1 MKPNHNTFDELIRRR
16 INDLPP
22 TPTRGWEGLERKLDA
37 PEPTDADLAAKL
49 ATLSRTP
56 PAGSWEALSTKLTI
70 LEGKNAAAVD
80 QAVTGSLHQA
90 TPTRVSGW
98 SQLAAR
104 LELTGKRREM
114 VASIK
119 IAEAALLL
127 SVLLLFFRYGV
138 EPPES
143 KRPQAQLQEH
153 STFPIAAA
161 AAAASRPHGRDL
173 STASPATSPPVLGS
187 RDAPVRTAFRHLA
200 PLPSVQFSVPSPAA
214 GLPSVRNL
222 QSPAVIDQLPGLAFG
237 VESSSAQLPP
247 TGSVVTALSPPIRYY
262 LNFFVSP
269 VDLNQVI
276 TQENQ
281 FVGIQ
286 SGSDLTTGYSFGTLL
301 DITQGA
307 NGIQTGLVYGYRA
320 YVPAE
325 ILRLE
330 SRQPVTADQE
340 PIGYGRLR
348 YHTVSVPL
356 NYEREV
362 FRNARWQLSGGLG
375 MSMNIILSS
384 KFRLDGIYT
393 TEDLERQI
401 VQYRQKLEDEGIIPV
416 TGRAST
422 SHEILHPEAGYLQGG
437 SLLDNSSLYLSGN
450 FRVERLLSDRWSLY
464 LSPTVSRL
472 LTVRPGD
479 GGKGPLEDRIH
490 NAMLRFGTRIRLTDK

>member
-1 MKPNHNTFDELIRRR
+1 MKPNQNHFDDLIRQR

-22 TPTRGWEGLERKLDA
+22 APPRGWEGLERRLDV
-37 PEPTDADLAAKL
+37 PHPTDAALAAKL
-49 ATLSRTP
+49 AALSPTP
-56 PAGSWEALSTKLTI
+56 PAGAWEALSEKLAAR
-70 LEGKNAAAVD
+70 EEDNAAAVD
-80 QAVTGSLHQA
+80 QAVAGSLHQVA
-90 TPTRVSGW
+90 PARVSGW

-119 IAEAALLL
+119 ISEAALLL
-127 SVLLLFFRYGV
+127 SLILLFIRFGTLPS
-138 EPPES
+138 EF
-143 KRPQAQLQEH
+143 KKPQAQLLTG
-153 STFPIAAA
+153 SGFPIAAIA
-161 AAAASRPHGRDL
+161 PPAHHHDLAAASPVVPL
-173 STASPATSPPVLGS
+173 PAARAPIT
-187 RDAPVRTAFRHLA
+187 PVRARALA
-200 PLPSVQFSVPSPAA
+200 PLPRVEFAPPRTSAPTLPAPRPSPFPV
-214 GLPSVRNL
+214 LTE
-222 QSPAVIDQLPGLAFG
+222 QLPGLSFG
-237 VESSSAQLPP
+237 VQSAMGPP
-247 TGSVVTALSPPIRYY
+247 PALGLVEALGPKPIRYY
-262 LNFFVSP
+262 LNLFVSP
-269 VDLNQVI
+269 VDLNQII

-286 SGSDLTTGYSFGTLL
+286 AGSDLTTGHSFGTLL
-301 DITQGA
+301 DINQGV
-307 NGIQTGLVYGYRA
+307 NGIQIGLVYGYRA

-330 SRQPVTADQE
+330 SRQPISGAED
-340 PIGYGRLR
+340 PIRYGRLR

-362 FRNARWQLSGGLG
+362 FRNDRWQFSGGLG

-401 VQYRQKLEDEGIIPV
+401 AQYRQVLQDEGIIPV
-416 TGRAST
+416 TGRASGT
-422 SHEILHPEAGYLQGG
+422 HEILHPEAGYLQGG
-437 SLLDNSSLYLSGN
+437 SLLDNSSLYVSGN
-450 FRVERLLSDRWSLY
+450 FRVERLLNDRWSLY
-464 LSPTVSRL
+464 FSPTVSRL